1 MLQKK
6 VIVTVQDKQP
16 FFDQDEVFMQ
26 AALAEARQAGSLREV
41 PIGAVLV
48 KDNEIIARGRNS
60 SIELHDPSAHAEV
73 LALRRAGQALG
84 NYRLTG
90 TTLYVTVEPCVM
102 CMGALLHARVSRLVF
117 GAADPRAGA
126 AGSLLDLSGDS
137 SMNHR
142 IAVRRGVCEAEC
154 RSLLQ
159 DFFRTKR

>member
-1 MLQKK
+1 
-6 VIVTVQDKQP
+6 
-16 FFDQDEVFMQ
+16 
-26 AALAEARQAGSLREV
+26 
-41 PIGAVLV
+41 
-48 KDNEIIARGRNS
+48 
-60 SIELHDPSAHAEV
+60 
-73 LALRRAGQALG
+73 
-84 NYRLTG
+84 
-90 TTLYVTVEPCVM
+90 M

>member
-1 MLQKK
+1 MLKNNIAAA
-6 VIVTVQDKQP
+6 VPDKQSLA
-16 FFDQDEVFMQ
+16 DHDEVFMQ
-26 AALAEARQAGSLREV
+26 AALAEAQRAGSLQEV
-41 PIGAVLV
+41 PVGAVVV
-48 KDNEIIARGRNS
+48 KDSAVIARGRNR

-73 LALRRAGQALG
+73 LALRSAGQVLG

-126 AGSLLDLSGDS
+126 AGSIFDLSEES
-137 SMNHR
+137 RMNHR
-142 IAVRRGVCEAEC
+142 VAVRRGVCEEAC

-159 DFFRTKR
+159 EFFRTRR